1 MDAYGGK
8 RNDVIDTGGE
18 YDYAGQQWFADVE
31 RPPPRATPAPPP
43 PPAAPYQPSPD
54 IVESNQAMTYALES
68 APNVL
73 YGRYKAYGQLGA
85 LGWCSEFSELI
96 DHLKDLGTHGNMF
109 VTTRTQALRT
119 CEDVLK
125 LGLDIKMQLIVMY
138 ISYQVSRLRRFL
150 DTDRVW
156 NDYPE
161 VQFPVNPPGP

>member
-1 MDAYGGK
+1 
-8 RNDVIDTGGE
+8 
-18 YDYAGQQWFADVE
+18 
-31 RPPPRATPAPPP
+31 
-43 PPAAPYQPSPD
+43 
-54 IVESNQAMTYALES
+54 MTYALES

-73 YGRYKAYGQLGA
+73 YGRYKAYGQVRSYISHDPNIISDVLFKLGA